1 MARARVEITATNN
14 IQKGLNASK
23 KQLSGYQQY
32 VMQMGD
38 KIKKALSFTAIA
50 TAAVAGIKTITSA
63 CKQCVSAFSEAE
75 KVSSRLNAVWKNVG
89 TATGKTAKQMD
100 DFAESMEK
108 VTYFASESIKEAG
121 LLLAATESLTEDGFD
136 RALQASM
143 DLAAALGEDV
153 TSAAQTL
160 SKAIQEPESALSRLK
175 TIGVSFTE
183 DEKAQIKALT
193 DANKKYEAQALI
205 LDKIEQK
212 YRGVAQAIND
222 TPVGLL
228 DNINDTISDIRKD
241 LGEGL
246 LNALSPVLEDIYGWL
261 QSISDWVYQW
271 GHEGKTKDFD
281 SHYSS
286 FIGSN
291 IKGLLDN
298 GIGGIEDYREL
309 EKFFDDYN
317 YLMSG
322 GDQSPFA
329 LSVAEILKADE
340 DFLRDMKK
348 LVSEANDQVNEYYSD
363 IADAVNKAWTEGQ
376 ISSDRMAQLIRDDL
390 ELEGDAISKE
400 VREFFE
406 GLLSDWETVL
416 SPAAIASNRASARA
430 SISDYVTANGNKS
443 VSYQI
448 AQLTE
453 QITDA
458 WNNWNKATSLNMD
471 TEAGYIME
479 VINNLEDQKKKLTEI
494 DDDVVKEM
502 KTFIDKFGENLANLV
517 PASWGTSEQASAG
530 IGKVL
535 GNATE
540 SFGEAGEL
548 ISELAQNM
556 ATMGPVIGAI
566 VTALKY
572 VIEGL
577 AETIGPLLED
587 VVAYGLEPLRE
598 IGRVIGDLIK
608 PLLEELMPLFKDS
621 AESFISVINEIGAAL
636 KPVISLI
643 ATAIRPILDQL
654 RNTLK
659 FIEPVIKVIS
669 KVLVSFT
676 GVIEYIGQ
684 VLTHWV
690 ATILNWLAGLNL
702 FGWKPFE
709 GLRITDPG
717 APGNFSEF
725 MDKRYSAI
733 ESAGESATMGTSSQ
747 LAVSSASYRGA
758 TSVTINIYQEGPL
771 VGDGGMR
778 QFAEMIREEFDALNY
793 YGVSA

>member
-50 TAAVAGIKTITSA
+50 TAAVAGIKSITNE
-63 CKQCVSAFSEAE
+63 CKKCIAEFSEAE
-75 KVSSRLNAVWKNVG
+75 KVSSRLRAVWKNVG
-89 TATGKTAKQMD
+89 ATTGKTAEQMND
-100 DFAESMEK
+100 LAESMEK
-108 VTYFASESIKEAG
+108 VTYFSSESIKEAG
-121 LLLAATESLTEDGFD
+121 LLLAATESLTEEGFD

-153 TSAAQTL
+153 ASAAQTL

-212 YRGVAQAIND
+212 YRGVAQSIND

-416 SPAAIASNRASARA
+416 SPAAIASNRANARA

-448 AQLTE
+448 EQLNK

-458 WNNWNKATSLNMD
+458 WNNWNKATSLNMA
-471 TEAGYIME
+471 TEADYIME
-479 VINNLEDQKKKLTEI
+479 IINNLEDQKKKLTEI

-502 KTFIDKFGENLANLV
+502 KTFIDKFGDNLAKLV

-535 GNATE
+535 SNATE

-577 AETIGPLLED
+577 AETIGPMLED
-587 VVAYGLEPLRE
+587 VVTYGLEPLRE

-690 ATILNWLAGLNL
+690 ATILNWMAGLNL

-717 APGNFSEF
+717 APGPFNEF
-725 MDKRYSAI
+725 MDKRYSSI

-778 QFAEMIREEFDALNY
+778 QFAQMIREEFDALNY

>member
-50 TAAVAGIKTITSA
+50 AATVAGIKSITNE
-63 CKQCVSAFSEAE
+63 CKKCIAEFSEAE
-75 KVSSRLNAVWKNVG
+75 KVSSRLRAVWKNVG
-89 TATGKTAKQMD
+89 ATTGKTAEQMD
-100 DFAESMEK
+100 DLAESMEK
-108 VTYFASESIKEAG
+108 VTYFSAESIKEAG
-121 LLLAATESLTEDGFD
+121 LLLAATESLTDEGFD

-153 TSAAQTL
+153 ASAAQTL

-193 DANKKYEAQALI
+193 DANKKYEAQTLI

-298 GIGGIEDYREL
+298 GIGGIADYREL
-309 EKFFDDYN
+309 EKFFEDYN

-340 DFLRDMKK
+340 AFLRDMKK

-416 SPAAIASNRASARA
+416 SPAAIASNRANART
-430 SISDYVTANGNKS
+430 SITDYISANGNKS

-448 AQLTE
+448 EQLNK

-458 WNNWNKATSLNMD
+458 WNNWNKATSLNMA
-471 TEAGYIME
+471 TEADYIME
-479 VINNLEDQKKKLTEI
+479 IINNLEDQKKKLTEI

-502 KTFIDKFGENLANLV
+502 KTFIDKFGDNLAKLV

-535 GNATE
+535 SNATE

-577 AETIGPLLED
+577 AETIGPMLED
-587 VVAYGLEPLRE
+587 VVTYGLEPLRE

-690 ATILNWLAGLNL
+690 ATILNWMAGLNL

-725 MDKRYSAI
+725 MDKRYSSI
-733 ESAGESATMGTSSQ
+733 EVAGDSATMGTSTQ
-747 LAVSSASYRGA
+747 TAVSSAAYRGA
-758 TSVTINIYQEGPL
+758 TSVTINIYAEGPI

-778 QFAEMIREEFDALNY
+778 QFAQMIREEFDALNY

>member
-50 TAAVAGIKTITSA
+50 AATVAGIKSITNE
-63 CKQCVSAFSEAE
+63 CKKCIAEFSEAE
-75 KVSSRLNAVWKNVG
+75 KVSSRLRAVWKNVG
-89 TATGKTAKQMD
+89 ATTGKTAEQMD
-100 DFAESMEK
+100 DLAESMEK
-108 VTYFASESIKEAG
+108 VTYFSAESIKEAG
-121 LLLAATESLTEDGFD
+121 LLLAATESLTDEGFD

-153 TSAAQTL
+153 ASAAQTL

-298 GIGGIEDYREL
+298 GIGGIVDYREL
-309 EKFFDDYN
+309 EKFFEDYN

-340 DFLRDMKK
+340 AFLRDMKK

-416 SPAAIASNRASARA
+416 SPAAIASNRANART
-430 SISDYVTANGNKS
+430 SIADYVSANGNKS

-448 AQLTE
+448 EQLNK

-458 WNNWNKATSLNMD
+458 WNNWNKATSLNMA
-471 TEAGYIME
+471 TEADYIME
-479 VINNLEDQKKKLTEI
+479 IINNLEDQKKKLTEI

-502 KTFIDKFGENLANLV
+502 KTFIDKFGDNLAKLV
-517 PASWGTSEQASAG
+517 PASWGTSEQAQTGVGQALNYAIDS
-530 IGKVL
+530 L
-535 GNATE
+535 
-540 SFGEAGEL
+540 GEAGEV

-556 ATMGPVIGAI
+556 ATMGPIIGAI

-572 VIEGL
+572 VFEGFGEVIRPML
-577 AETIGPLLED
+577 DEIIK
-587 VVAYGLEPLRE
+587 YGLEPLRE
-598 IGRVIGDLIK
+598 IGRVIANLIK
-608 PLLEELMPLFKDS
+608 PLLEEFMPLFRDS
-621 AESFISVINEIGAAL
+621 ADSFIGAINMIGQALAPIIRLIASVI
-636 KPVISLI
+636 S
-643 ATAIRPILDQL
+643 PILSQL
-654 RNTLK
+654 CNTLK
-659 FIEPVIKVIS
+659 MIEPVTKAIAKVFAWLAGT
-669 KVLVSFT
+669 VT
-676 GVIEYIGQ
+676 YVIEVFQHIG
-684 VLTHWV
+684 
-690 ATILNWLAGLNL
+690 ASILNWIASFHLGN
-702 FGWKPFE
+702 WRPFE
-709 GLRITDPG
+709 GIRVEDKGMPG
-717 APGNFSEF
+717 SYDSYIKSYMNGIDN
-725 MDKRYSAI
+725 
-733 ESAGESATMGTSSQ
+733 AGELGVNSTSTQ
-747 LAVSSASYRGA
+747 TAISSAAYRGA

-778 QFAEMIREEFDALNY
+778 QFAQMIRDEFDALNY